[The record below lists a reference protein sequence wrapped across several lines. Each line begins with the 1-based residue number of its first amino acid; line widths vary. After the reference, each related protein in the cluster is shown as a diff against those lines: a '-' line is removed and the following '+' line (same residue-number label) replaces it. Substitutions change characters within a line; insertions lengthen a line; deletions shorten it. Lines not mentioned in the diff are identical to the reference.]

1 MTEAEWEAECR
12 RRLTINEGERTQM
25 YHDSVGVPTIGIGF
39 NLQRPDAR
47 AILGKIGADYDAV
60 MAGTALSSQQ
70 VADLFAYSFAPI
82 VDQARASLQPFHFD
96 SMTDARRF
104 VICDLVFN
112 LGADGWNGFSD
123 TRGAIDGACHAG
135 RTGDTASEHALFGT
149 AADDLTSS
157 LWYRQVGNRAK
168 RDVAMLRTS
177 NWCDPN
183 GDGSDAA

>member
-1 MTEAEWEAECR
+1 
-12 RRLTINEGERTQM
+12 
-25 YHDSVGVPTIGIGF
+25 
-39 NLQRPDAR
+39 
-47 AILGKIGADYDAV
+47 
-60 MAGTALSSQQ
+60 MAGTALASQQ

-112 LGADGWNGFSD
+112 LGAAGWNGFSD